1 MSSSEFSPEKNDR
14 DHTYFL
20 YITPWEKAL
29 NTQSSESKVMFKVRR
44 FHHPPWPLCC
54 PVLMALNPIRFCF
67 FVFIFALVA
76 SGEDGK
82 EGWSS
87 NERSLLLQFILVNV
101 YCCLFLINVS
111 TVENVG
117 TKGKKV
123 HNLTVLQQALL
134 QLLIT
139 PVCFCVVAL
148 LLLLNPQSHAHLC
161 GLFFVFVCS
170 HGNNKLGAMRLN
182 SRVLEIFTQ
191 SQKRQTD

>member
-14 DHTYFL
+14 DRTYFL
-20 YITPWEKAL
+20 YITPWEKAV
-29 NTQSSESKVMFKVRR
+29 NTQSSESKVMLKVRR
-44 FHHPPWPLCC
+44 FHHPPQPLCC
-54 PVLMALNPIRFCF
+54 PALMALNPIRFCF

-87 NERSLLLQFILVNV
+87 NERSLLLQFILINV
-101 YCCLFLINVS
+101 YCCLFLIHVS

-134 QLLIT
+134 TAAYHPSLFLCGSSFALTQSSVTCTSLWPIF
-139 PVCFCVVAL
+139 CFC
-148 LLLLNPQSHAHLC
+148 
-161 GLFFVFVCS
+161 FFTWQEQVRG
-170 HGNNKLGAMRLN
+170 HEA
-182 SRVLEIFTQ
+182 
-191 SQKRQTD
+191 